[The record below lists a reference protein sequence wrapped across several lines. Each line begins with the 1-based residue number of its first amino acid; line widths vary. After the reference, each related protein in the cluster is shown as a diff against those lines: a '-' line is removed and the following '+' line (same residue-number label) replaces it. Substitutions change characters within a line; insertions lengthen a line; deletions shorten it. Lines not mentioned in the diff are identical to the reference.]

1 MFSRLAEQY
10 RSVVDDLVL
19 SLEALARCLQQQG
32 RVASCYTCGEQGE
45 RQGTAFVAEL
55 GEGHLVRFRVSDC
68 GVNWLESRNGH
79 ELVRLEGAEAIQE
92 LQRVA
97 VVLRDPL
104 TGPGVNLVQKEAEA
118 T

>member
-19 SLEALARCLQQQG
+19 SLEALARSLQQQG
-32 RVASCYTCGEQGE
+32 WVASCYTCGEPGD

-97 VVLRDPL
+97 SVLRAPL
-104 TGPGVNLVQKEAEA
+104 PTPRASRRPEGAEA

>member
-1 MFSRLAEQY
+1 MFFRLAEQY

-32 RVASCYTCGEQGE
+32 QVASCYTCGDPGD

-68 GVNWLESRNGH
+68 GVNWVESRNGH

-97 VVLRDPL
+97 GVLRAPFPSPL
-104 TGPGVNLVQKEAEA
+104 APRPQEEAGTA
-118 T
+118 